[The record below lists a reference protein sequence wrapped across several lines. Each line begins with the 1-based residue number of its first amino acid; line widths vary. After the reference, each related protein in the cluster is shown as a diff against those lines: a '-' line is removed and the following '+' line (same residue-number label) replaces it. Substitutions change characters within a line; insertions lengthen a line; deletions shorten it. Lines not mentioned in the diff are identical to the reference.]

1 MGDDWEKPYEDDG
14 LTLGPENALNREIQK
29 SKTLKVE
36 KLQLKDAIEKLKAE
50 NDALLKTN
58 QFLEQKLNSFN
69 NQSAKGGNSDPD
81 AYSPTFQAAQTPGM
95 RLSIFLLIFNL
106 AAAGILLIFLLKQ

>member
-36 KLQLKDAIEKLKAE
+36 KLKLKDTVQKLKAE
-50 NDALLKTN
+50 NDNLLK
-58 QFLEQKLNSFN
+58 N
-69 NQSAKGGNSDPD
+69 NQSLKQKLDSFTGQSAPENKFSNEQFPAVVLTD
-81 AYSPTFQAAQTPGM
+81 QTP
-95 RLSIFLLIFNL
+95 SIRWSFFLLFFNL
-106 AAAGILLIFLLKQ
+106 IALGILLILLLK

>member
-1 MGDDWEKPYEDDG
+1 MGDDWKKPYEDDG
-14 LTLGPENALNREIQK
+14 VTLGPEDALRREIEK

-50 NDALLKTN
+50 NDALLETN
-58 QFLEQKLNSFN
+58 RSLEQKLNSFN
-69 NQSAKGGNSDPD
+69 DQSAEGGNSDP
-81 AYSPTFQAAQTPGM
+81 ARHSPVFQAAQTPSM
-95 RLSIFLLIFNL
+95 RWTIFLLIFNL

>member
-1 MGDDWEKPYEDDG
+1 MGDDWKKPYEDDG
-14 LTLGPENALNREIQK
+14 VTLGPEDALRREIEK

-58 QFLEQKLNSFN
+58 RSLEQRLDSLTD
-69 NQSAKGGNSDPD
+69 QSVEGNNSDLVQS
-81 AYSPTFQAAQTPGM
+81 SPIFQAGQTPSMGW
-95 RLSIFLLIFNL
+95 LFFLLTFNL
-106 AAAGILLIFLLKQ
+106 AAVGILLTFLLRQ

>member
-1 MGDDWEKPYEDDG
+1 MSDDWEKPYEDDG

-36 KLQLKDAIEKLKAE
+36 KLQLKDTIEKLKAE
-50 NDALLKTN
+50 NDALSKTN
-58 QFLEQKLNSFN
+58 QSLEQKLNSLTDQPAWGDN
-69 NQSAKGGNSDPD
+69 PDPVQ
-81 AYSPTFQAAQTPGM
+81 YSPILQTTQATRIGWPF
-95 RLSIFLLIFNL
+95 FLLVFNL